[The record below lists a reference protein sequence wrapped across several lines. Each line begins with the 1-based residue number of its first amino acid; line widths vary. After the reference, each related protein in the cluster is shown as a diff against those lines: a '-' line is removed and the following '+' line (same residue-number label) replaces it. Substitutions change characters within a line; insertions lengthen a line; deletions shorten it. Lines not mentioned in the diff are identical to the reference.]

1 MNYLLVFDT
10 NALFKN
16 YERCPDFTEFSFNG
30 TFDHFVQKIEGLDIY
45 DLVSIAVPQIVWK
58 EMRKQNISGYNKKVE
73 EFEKYIKD
81 HKFPFHSYQIDNTKK
96 YSDYLD
102 QQITDFKNSLKNRP
116 INIEELNFPS
126 DRCYIKLINRA
137 YEKRPPF
144 EGKDKS
150 SDKGFKDALL
160 WESILE
166 YKVDNPNTNIILYTN
181 DHMFNDEIKKEY
193 TELFSGQEILIV
205 GSETENILNAK
216 LDQIAKEK
224 DITYPISKYSE
235 EYLELK
241 EYLYS
246 ADIYNDI
253 QEFSKEI
260 IGDTKYLHLGNFKIK
275 EIYNI
280 EHTQEDEAF
289 SEYEVMVKAEVT
301 INTDSISSFT
311 DDMDMTLWISSC
323 DDFSFS
329 IEEIH
334 IDTEDSEE
342 NNAG

>member
-10 NALFKN
+10 NALFKD
-16 YERCPDFTEFSFNG
+16 YDKCPDFTEFSFSG
-30 TFDHFVQKIEGLDIY
+30 TFDNFVQKIEELDIY

-73 EFEKYIKD
+73 QFEKYIKN
-81 HKFPFHSYQIDNTKK
+81 HKFPFHSYQVDNTKE
-96 YSDYLD
+96 YCEYLD
-102 QQITDFKNSLKNRP
+102 QQITDYKNSLKNRP
-116 INIEELNFPS
+116 ISIEEINFPS
-126 DRCYIKLINRA
+126 DRCYNKLINRA

-166 YKVDNPNTNIILYTN
+166 YKTNNPDTNIILYTN

-193 TELFSGQEILIV
+193 NELFPGQEIIIV
-205 GSETENILNAK
+205 GSDTENVLNEK

-224 DITYPISKYSE
+224 DVTYPIPKYPE
-235 EYLELK
+235 EYPKLK

-246 ADIYNDI
+246 ENIYNDI

-280 EHTQEDEAF
+280 EYTRVDEVF
-289 SEYEVMVKAEVT
+289 LEYEVIIKAEVT
-301 INTDSISSFT
+301 INTDSVSSFA
-311 DDMDMTLWISSC
+311 DDIDMTLWISSC

-329 IEEIH
+329 IEEIR
-334 IDTEDSEE
+334 IDTEDLEE
-342 NNAG
+342 NNAD